1 MEKILNNKNIYYGW
15 IIVAAAFIIM
25 ATGWASVYNSS
36 SLFIKPISNDL
47 GFSRSEIS
55 ATMTIRAACQM
66 AVSLFAGKIFRKFD
80 IKKLMRFA
88 SITLIISFFSY
99 SKANSLSMFYLLSA
113 ITSISISLISV
124 LPLSLILS
132 NWFVKNRG
140 LAIGI
145 AFMGSGVGGMII
157 SSLAGIWIVSFG
169 WRITYQILALI
180 MLIAII
186 PCTFFIICIHPKEMG
201 LMPYGSDDIESE
213 YREEDDGIMLSDA
226 LKTIR
231 FWALSFSSI
240 FIMIGV
246 NGLMMNVAPYLTDIG
261 YSIPF
266 SANIVALTMGSL
278 AIGKLILGKLFDN
291 LGVRKAVTIACI
303 STLLGLVGLIYA
315 KYFISLVIVIIFSGV
330 GCAFGTIAN
339 TVITVDLYGKKD
351 YSAILGVLSAIAAL
365 GSVIGPIFSGFLYDI
380 SGSYLISFKIS
391 IVFCIAAIIIYQF
404 IFLNP
409 KQEVQQLQN
418 N

>member
-1 MEKILNNKNIYYGW
+1 MKKILNNKNIYYGW

-47 GFSRSEIS
+47 GFSRSEFS

-66 AVSLFAGKIFRKFD
+66 TVSLFAGKIFRKFD
-80 IKKLMRFA
+80 IKKLMRVA

-99 SKANSLSMFYLLSA
+99 SKANSLAMFYLLSA

-157 SSLAGIWIVSFG
+157 SSLVGIWIVSFG

-180 MLIAII
+180 MLITII

-231 FWALSFSSI
+231 FWALSLSSI

-291 LGVRKAVTIACI
+291 LGVRKAVTIACVSI
-303 STLLGLVGLIYA
+303 LLGLVGLIYA
-315 KYFISLVIVIIFSGV
+315 QYFISLVIVIIFSGV

-339 TVITVDLYGKKD
+339 SVITADLYGKKD

-391 IVFCIAAIIIYQF
+391 IVFCIVAIIIYQF

-409 KQEVQQLQN
+409 KREVTITE
-418 N
+418 